1 MRLSISLL
9 FFFLFIS
16 LPLQALTQTLSVKSN
31 RINLRSGPA
40 ESHSIICVYSRGFPV
55 KPLKTQGD
63 WIQVADFENEIGWV
77 SKKLLSSSP
86 HAIVSV
92 NKGSKS
98 RINIRSG
105 PGTNYPVVG
114 QSYYGV
120 VFSIIG
126 KKGEWRKVRH
136 SSGLSGWIQEN
147 LLWGD

>member
-1 MRLSISLL
+1 MRLSISFL

-16 LPLQALTQTLSVKSN
+16 LPAQALTQTLSVKFD
-31 RINLRSGPA
+31 RINLRTGPD
-40 ESHSIICVYSRGFPV
+40 ESHNIKCVYSKGFPV
-55 KPLKTQGD
+55 KLLKTQGD
-63 WIQVADFENEIGWV
+63 WVQVTDFENEIGWV
-77 SKKLLSSSP
+77 SKQLLSPSP

-92 NKGSKS
+92 KKGSKS

-105 PGTNYPVVG
+105 PGTNYPVVA

-120 VFSIIG
+120 VFAIIG